1 MPTNPPSFAASSA
14 LLLSALS
21 SPLLL
26 AQAPEQQPVHELPP
40 LTVTAST
47 RTERLLSEV
56 AIRTEV
62 ILSEDLALRAP
73 LNFSQ
78 AVELSNGVRVES
90 NCQNCNTSEVQ
101 LLGLPG
107 AYNQILFN
115 GVPLLSTLGG
125 VYGLEQIP
133 VAFVDRIELV
143 KGGGSALYGPG
154 AVAGVLNLV
163 TTQPVR
169 SGGFAQAGVELQK
182 DEPLYQLDLRLDAAN
197 DQASAARVGTLAA
210 TAVGQFS
217 TNDAIDFNSDG
228 FTEITEK
235 DLRVGGLQVWH
246 APTERTRLR
255 ADYTFTAEERRG
267 GDRLSQ
273 PQHLAN
279 IAESLDTRYHRAA
292 LAWDQ
297 DITPDLD
304 ITAGYSYAFIARDS
318 FYGGLGGRTA
328 TDPLVPESAPGAGD
342 NEQAL
347 LDLGYATI
355 GDVAK
360 DQYGHTE
367 NPLHFID
374 LLARHRLG
382 AHALAYGLQFKHEAV
397 RDEKRDHT
405 GAAVGAPLVDD
416 DFSDLGFLL
425 QDEWSATER
434 LDLVLGARVDDAS
447 AVDDLVYSP
456 RVAAAYAA
464 TDRLK
469 LRAALSTGFR
479 APDVF
484 SEDLHV
490 DTLGGVPVP
499 VVNTPG
505 LREESSRTAQLGF
518 DLRSAPGAHIPW
530 TWDATASYTGI
541 SDTFVLARSGAGSS
555 AVDLR
560 DNGSGSTVA
569 GLESNF
575 SVRPADAL
583 NLVLGVAAYS
593 SRHDTAE
600 VVFDDGST
608 VLSTHDYLK
617 TPGLTGVAQAVWS
630 PLPEWDVVGGL
641 KYTGPLDVVNNRTAT
656 LNRTDDFFVF
666 DLGLVRHIALGSSRH
681 LDLSF
686 GVKNVF
692 DQRQRDLETGPT
704 RDSDYVYGP
713 RFARSFYTQVR
724 YEF

>member
-1 MPTNPPSFAASSA
+1 MPTNHPSFAASSA

-21 SPLLL
+21 SPLVL

-143 KGGGSALYGPG
+143 KVGGSALYGPG

-228 FTEITEK
+228 FSEITEK

-267 GDRLSQ
+267 GDQLSQ
-273 PQHLAN
+273 APHLTN
-279 IAESLDTRYHRAA
+279 ITESLDTRYHRAS

-304 ITAGYSYAFIARDS
+304 ITASYAYAFIARDS
-318 FYGGLGGRTA
+318 FYGGLGGRPA

-355 GDVAK
+355 GDVVQ

-367 NPLHFID
+367 NPLHFVD

-397 RDEKRDHT
+397 HDEKRDFT
-405 GAAVGAPLVDD
+405 GATVGAPLVND
-416 DFSDLGFLL
+416 DFSDLGLLL
-425 QDEWSATER
+425 QDEWQATER

-447 AVDDLVYSP
+447 TVDGLVYSP

-464 TDRLK
+464 TKRIK

-499 VVNTPG
+499 VVNSPG
-505 LREESSRTAQLGF
+505 LREENSRTAQLGWF
-518 DLRSAPGAHIPW
+518 NSATKPQ
-530 TWDATASYTGI
+530 
-541 SDTFVLARSGAGSS
+541 L
-555 AVDLR
+555 
-560 DNGSGSTVA
+560 
-569 GLESNF
+569 
-575 SVRPADAL
+575 
-583 NLVLGVAAYS
+583 
-593 SRHDTAE
+593 
-600 VVFDDGST
+600 
-608 VLSTHDYLK
+608 
-617 TPGLTGVAQAVWS
+617 
-630 PLPEWDVVGGL
+630 
-641 KYTGPLDVVNNRTAT
+641 
-656 LNRTDDFFVF
+656 
-666 DLGLVRHIALGSSRH
+666 
-681 LDLSF
+681 
-686 GVKNVF
+686 
-692 DQRQRDLETGPT
+692 
-704 RDSDYVYGP
+704 
-713 RFARSFYTQVR
+713 
-724 YEF
+724 